1 MGLITFNGSGMVQVT
16 PDASAAL
23 AITVN
28 GVTYSEAWDTD
39 AATTIDN
46 FITSFQSSLSE
57 SADILAQDGT
67 TTLNLFGTLT
77 DVLSVGGATAAGAS
91 PSTADQFSV
100 PVEMIALMEPTS
112 ATALVITLNGDAPS
126 GSDVITLTFASASEL
141 ERGHAQL
148 LKAVTQL
155 NRANVSAVK
164 APAFSVASK
173 A

>member
-77 DVLSVGGATAAGAS
+77 DVLSVGDATAVDAS
-91 PSTADQFSV
+91 PFTADQFSV
-100 PVEMIALMEPTS
+100 PAEMIALMEPSTTS
-112 ATALVITLNGDAPS
+112 LVITLNGDAPS

-141 ERGHAQL
+141 ERGYAQL

>member
-16 PDASAAL
+16 PEASAAL

-39 AATTIDN
+39 ADTTIDN
-46 FITSFQSSLSE
+46 FVNSFQSSLSE
-57 SADILAQDGT
+57 SADILALQGP
-67 TTLNLFGTLT
+67 TTLDLLGTLT
-77 DVLSVGGATAAGAS
+77 DALSVGDATAVDAS
-91 PSTADQFSV
+91 PFTAGQFSV

-112 ATALVITLNGDAPS
+112 ATELAVTLNADAPS
-126 GSDVITLTFASASEL
+126 ASDVITLQFASASEL

-155 NRANVSAVK
+155 NRANVSSVK